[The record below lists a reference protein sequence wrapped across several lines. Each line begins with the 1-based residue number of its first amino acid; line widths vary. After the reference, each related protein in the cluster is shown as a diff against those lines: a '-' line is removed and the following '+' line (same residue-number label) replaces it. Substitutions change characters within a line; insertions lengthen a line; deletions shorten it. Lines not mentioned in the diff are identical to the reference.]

1 MNDNALL
8 WHTTETSDGEKIWY
22 IAELTGF
29 VVEVDIA
36 TKTQKCIWWIPRA
49 FMFKYRSIYYHDGK
63 LYIFPFNGEDMYVL
77 DIKTLEYKSLHIK
90 PQLRFIGGI
99 KRENFLYVFGW
110 TSQLIKYNLE
120 NDDVEYITINPEKC
134 GMKVIP
140 DIWFWNECCL
150 KDGNI
155 YIKGHQSNLVI
166 VIDKSDNISSV
177 YLGEEPQSWIAKN
190 FAVCNDKFYAIFC
203 KGKVD
208 DLQIFTAEYDMSGKL
223 ISQNYI
229 DNHLEYHRYPFISS
243 FFLDRKWLCLPFGRS
258 EVVLTENQ
266 SENIIYTI
274 EDGTKYIDGKVNRL
288 FNGCVLVDN
297 YLYSINQAMGSLLSV
312 DINDLSVSHS
322 KLKVEEGQED
332 AVKMCFEQAVREGDI
347 VLYET
352 SECLSLE
359 VYLTYIC
366 ES

>member
-1 MNDNALL
+1 MNDRALL
-8 WHTTETSDGEKIWY
+8 QHTTETSDGEKIWY
-22 IAELTGF
+22 IADFTGF

-36 TKTQKCIWWIPRA
+36 TKTQRCIWWIPKFA
-49 FMFKYRSIYYHDGK
+49 SWKYRLIYHYDGK
-63 LYIFPFNGEDMYVL
+63 LYIFPFVGEEIYIL
-77 DIKTLEYKSLHIK
+77 DIITLEYKSMNIK
-90 PQLRFIGGI
+90 PQLRFIGCV

-110 TSQLIKYNLE
+110 TSQFIKYNLE

-155 YIKGHQSNLVI
+155 YIMGQSNLVI
-166 VIDKSDNISSV
+166 VIDESDNISSV
-177 YLGEEPQSWIAKN
+177 YLGEEPQSWIQKSIAL
-190 FAVCNDKFYAIFC
+190 CNEKFYAIFC
-203 KGKVD
+203 KGEIN
-208 DLQIFTAEYDMSGKL
+208 DLQIFTAEYDMNGKL
-223 ISQNYI
+223 MRQNHI
-229 DNHLEYHRYPFISS
+229 DNYLKYNVYPFVNSV
-243 FFLDRKWLCLPFGRS
+243 FLDGRWLCLPFGRS

-274 EDGTKYIDGKVNRL
+274 EDDTKYIDGKMNRL
-288 FNGCVLVDN
+288 FNGCVLADN
-297 YLYSINQAMGSLLSV
+297 HLYSINQALGSLLSV
-312 DINDLSVSHS
+312 DIDDLSVSHS
-322 KLKVEEGQED
+322 KLKIEEGQED
-332 AVKMCFEQAVREGDI
+332 AVKMYFEQAVRGGDI